1 MKETLS
7 EYVNRIMRQ
16 KGLSQKDIAERS
28 GDIAKGYISEI
39 SSGKVTNLST
49 DKLQEL
55 AKGLDVPVMEL
66 CAIACGVEYSATGFD
81 PLTFLDLMQRVLAN
95 ADIVEIHQNLLR
107 LTKKQRR
114 AVLEMTRKMLK
125 DKRA

>member
-16 KGLSQKDIAERS
+16 KGLSQKDVAERS
-28 GDIAKGYISEI
+28 GDIAKGYVSEI

-55 AKGLDVPVMEL
+55 AKGLDVDVMEL
-66 CAIACGVEYSATGFD
+66 CAIACGVQYSATGFD
-81 PLTFLDLMQRVLAN
+81 PLAFLDLMQRVLAN
-95 ADIVEIHQNLLR
+95 SDIVEIHQNLLR

-114 AVLEMTRKMLK
+114 AVLEMTRKMVK
-125 DKRA
+125 DKKA

>member
-7 EYVNRIMRQ
+7 EYVNRTMRQ
-16 KGLSQKDIAERS
+16 KGLSQKDVAERS
-28 GDIAKGYISEI
+28 GDIAKGYVSEI

-55 AKGLDVPVMEL
+55 AKGLDVPIMEL
-66 CAIACGVEYSATGFD
+66 CAIACGVQYSATGFD
-81 PLTFLDLMQRVLAN
+81 PLAFLDLMQRVLAN
-95 ADIVEIHQNLLR
+95 SDIVEIHQNLLR

-114 AVLEMTRKMLK
+114 AVLEMTRKMVK
-125 DKRA
+125 DKKA